1 MPSIPQLG
9 PRDQR
14 YFNEAPG
21 SESLASILTQAL
33 QAVPSSQ
40 GFTAQRELWRNENEE
55 KDGEDND
62 AEEEHVHEDED
73 DHEIESGDNSKKPS
87 KNTWALGT
95 RGLNWMPSVIDVN
108 SIGDTELKMRSKPL
122 KMA

>member
-33 QAVPSSQ
+33 EAVPSSQ

-73 DHEIESGDNSKKPS
+73 DHENESGDNWKNRSKK
-87 KNTWALGT
+87 TWALGT
-95 RGLNWMPSVIDVN
+95 HGLNWMPSVIDVN
-108 SIGDTELKMRSKPL
+108 SIGDTELKMRSKLL

>member
-33 QAVPSSQ
+33 EAVPSSQ

-62 AEEEHVHEDED
+62 AEEDEEEHVHEDED
-73 DHEIESGDNSKKPS
+73 DHENESGDN
-87 KNTWALGT
+87 
-95 RGLNWMPSVIDVN
+95 
-108 SIGDTELKMRSKPL
+108 
-122 KMA
+122 

>member
-33 QAVPSSQ
+33 EAVPSSQ
-40 GFTAQRELWRNENEE
+40 GFTAKRELWRNENE

-73 DHEIESGDNSKKPS
+73 DHETESGDN
-87 KNTWALGT
+87 
-95 RGLNWMPSVIDVN
+95 
-108 SIGDTELKMRSKPL
+108 
-122 KMA
+122 